1 MSRMIDRVRALHRGD
16 GGFTVTE
23 LLLAMAI
30 GLILTAAGA
39 EILVMTMKR
48 AREVDQRV
56 DTTQRGRLLMDT
68 MTRDLRSQICM
79 TTDVPPIRSSGR
91 GVVGGR
97 YTESVDFY
105 TDLTD
110 GRTNANPELRSLIYD
125 ETARTVIEEVRVAT
139 SGTVPNLVY
148 PTTATSSKVIATDVV
163 RDAATP
169 MFRFYAF
176 TAPAAGVVA
185 TPTSEL
191 TSPLSAANIK
201 TVAKV
206 GITFRTVPLG
216 GNTTTRI
223 TSVFTDDVYVRA
235 ADPNDPAPI
244 PTCA

>member
-1 MSRMIDRVRALHRGD
+1 MTERLRGMHRGD
-16 GGFTVTE
+16 GGFTITE
-23 LLLAMAI
+23 LLIAMAI
-30 GLILTAAGA
+30 GLILSAAGA
-39 EILVMTMKR
+39 SILVMTMKR

-68 MTRDLRSQICM
+68 LTRDLRSQICM
-79 TTDVPPIRSSGR
+79 TTDVPPVRSSSR

-97 YTESVDFY
+97 YKESVDFY

-110 GRTNANPELRSLIYD
+110 GRSNSNPELRTLLYD
-125 ETARTVIEEVRVAT
+125 ETARTVIEEVRVAS

-148 PTTATSSKVIATDVV
+148 PVNPTSSKVIATDVS
-163 RDAATP
+163 RDGTIP
-169 MFRFYAF
+169 MFRFFSF
-176 TAPAAGVVA
+176 TAPVANVIA
-185 TPTSEL
+185 TPTLEL

-206 GITFRTVPLG
+206 GISFRTVPLG
-216 GNTTTRI
+216 GKSTTRI